1 MPVTTKLI
9 CPECDAE
16 LTRRPAGRCPKC
28 GEDVRDHVLRQRA
41 REKRIEQVVAVVS
54 TILVLG
60 VSLFVGG
67 CTVVEGAIAYGV
79 AGAVMWVLAKKTFYE
94 KEGEAE

>member
-9 CPECDAE
+9 CPECDVV
-16 LTRRPAGRCPKC
+16 LTRRPAGRCPSC

-41 REKRIEQVVAVVS
+41 RETRIDKVVAIIS

-67 CTVVEGAIAYGV
+67 CTVVEGAAAYAI
-79 AGAVMWVLAKKTFYE
+79 AGAAMWVFAKKTFYE
-94 KEGEAE
+94 EEPS